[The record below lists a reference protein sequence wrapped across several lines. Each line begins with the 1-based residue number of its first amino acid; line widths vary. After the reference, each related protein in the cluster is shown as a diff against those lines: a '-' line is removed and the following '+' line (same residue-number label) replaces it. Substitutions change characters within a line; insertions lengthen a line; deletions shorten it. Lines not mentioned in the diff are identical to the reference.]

1 MRRFRRFL
9 FNARFRG
16 FQPAHRIGFEFDAI
30 TISCRCFAQIPKN
43 INDMFGIRR
52 SDTQQVRILGHPI
65 VLSFPDKEQTRSLE
79 NEPVSMGR
87 YAEPIQKALDAI
99 AEKQEIEVFPA
110 GSRMVQKP
118 LENGVA
124 DVTPLVRIH
133 MMASK

>member
-1 MRRFRRFL
+1 LKPKHTNYYNILQNISREKMFNMLFL
-9 FNARFRG
+9 CLFYNLCVG
-16 FQPAHRIGFEFDAI
+16 
-30 TISCRCFAQIPKN
+30 S
-43 INDMFGIRR
+43 
-52 SDTQQVRILGHPI
+52 I